1 MTDDPLS
8 FVDNQQPDP
17 VNPPEPA
24 KADPVAAPPDPAAVV
39 VNPPEPPKAPVPPV
53 APQALQP
60 PVQPEPAPQQHTVP
74 LAKYLDERNDY
85 RSQIGARDQQIA
97 ALQQRLQAMEKPA
110 QPPDVIQDPDGYA
123 KFIKDQLTQDFSA
136 QHDTLRVRMS
146 EQMVLMSPGA
156 ADYPAAKEAFKE
168 AIQKDPFLFE
178 RVNASVHPAQE
189 ILNWH
194 RQHKLLNDIGTDP
207 DAYVRRRY
215 AELTAANPAN
225 PAAPGQPIPKPAL
238 QAPPP
243 SLGRAP
249 AGPSAGTAPVGPG
262 QAFDALFT

>member
-8 FVDNQQPDP
+8 FVDNQPEP

-24 KADPVAAPPDPAAVV
+24 KAEPAVVEPAPVAV
-39 VNPPEPPKAPVPPV
+39 VNSEPSKAPEPP
-53 APQALQP
+53 ALAVQP

-85 RSQIGARDQQIA
+85 RSQIGARDREIA
-97 ALQQRLQAMEKPA
+97 ALQQRLQALEKPA
-110 QPPDVIQDPDGYA
+110 QAPDVLQDPDGYA
-123 KFIKDQLTQDFSA
+123 NYIKDQLTQDFSA

-146 EQMVLMSPGA
+146 EQMVLMSPAA
-156 ADYPAAKEAFKE
+156 ADYPAAKEAFAQ
-168 AIQKDPFLFE
+168 AIQQDPHLFHK
-178 RVNASVHPAQE
+178 VNASIHPAQE

-194 RQHKLLNDIGTDP
+194 RQHKLLSDIGTDP

-215 AELTAANPAN
+215 AELTAVNPAN

-238 QAPPP
+238 QIPAP

-262 QAFDALFT
+262 QAFDALFSG